1 MAPGFT
7 VIAILTLALGIGANI
22 AIFTVVNAV
31 LIRPLPFPNPDR
43 LVRVAA
49 DARATGGRNIGI
61 SEPELRDLR
70 DHAGVFE
77 SVTAVWPLSASML
90 GGDRPQRIEVLM
102 TSPTYFQVLGAGP
115 QLGRVYGQED
125 AVPGFSDAV
134 VISDGLWRR
143 AFGGARDIVAAR
155 W

>member
-1 MAPGFT
+1 MTRMDSLVRDLRHGLRRVVAAPGFT

-31 LIRPLPFPNPDR
+31 LIRPLPFPTPDR

-77 SVTAVWPLSASML
+77 NVTAVWPLSASML
-90 GGDRPQRIEVLM
+90 GGDRPQRI
-102 TSPTYFQVLGAGP
+102 
-115 QLGRVYGQED
+115 
-125 AVPGFSDAV
+125 
-134 VISDGLWRR
+134 
-143 AFGGARDIVAAR
+143 
-155 W
+155 